1 MARRLHITV
10 QQPEKEKAMTT
21 TDYAQAYETGFQKTV
36 RFLLSRGV
44 EPSTAE
50 ESAQAAW
57 ARGWE
62 KRKHLKEAT
71 RVVQWVNTIAL
82 NIFRGRYR
90 KESRE
95 EAMPTREFAI
105 EPENRMARVDLAKSA
120 GQCSK
125 RDWQLLTA
133 HYVDGYTSDEI
144 AERMALNPVTVRVR
158 ISRAKSK
165 LRGYLTV
172 GSYSNNE
179 PVAAV

>member
-1 MARRLHITV
+1 
-10 QQPEKEKAMTT
+10 MTT

-36 RFLLSRGV
+36 RFLQSRGV
-44 EPSTAE
+44 EASTAE

-62 KRKHLKEAT
+62 KRQHLKEAK

-82 NIFRGRYR
+82 NYFRGRYR

-95 EAMPTREFAI
+95 EAMPVREFAVN
-105 EPENRMARVDLAKSA
+105 PENRTARVDLVKSA

-133 HYVDGYTSDEI
+133 HYLDGYSSDEI

-165 LRGYLTV
+165 LRGFLTV
-172 GSYSNNE
+172 GSYSKSE
-179 PVAAV
+179 PVAVG

>member
-1 MARRLHITV
+1 
-10 QQPEKEKAMTT
+10 MTT
-21 TDYAQAYETGFQKTV
+21 TDFAQAYETGFQKTV

-44 EPSTAE
+44 EASTAE

-62 KRKHLKEAT
+62 KRKHLKEAK

-95 EAMPTREFAI
+95 EAMPVREFSVA
-105 EPENRMARVDLAKSA
+105 PQDSMARVDLVKSA

-133 HYVDGYTSDEI
+133 HYVDGFTSDEI
-144 AERMALNPVTVRVR
+144 AERMDLNPVTVRVR

-165 LRGYLTV
+165 LRGYLEV
-172 GSYSNNE
+172 GAYSENT
-179 PVAAV
+179 PAPAL

>member
-1 MARRLHITV
+1 
-10 QQPEKEKAMTT
+10 MTT

-44 EPSTAE
+44 EASTAE

-62 KRKHLKEAT
+62 KRKHLKEAE
-71 RVVQWVNTIAL
+71 RIVQWVNTIAL

-95 EAMPTREFAI
+95 EAMPAREFSVD
-105 EPENRMARVDLAKSA
+105 PENRLARVDLAKSA

-133 HYVDGYTSDEI
+133 HYVDGFTSEEI
-144 AERMALNPVTVRVR
+144 AARMAINPVTVRVR
-158 ISRAKSK
+158 ISRAKLK
-165 LRGYLTV
+165 LRGFLTV
-172 GSYSNNE
+172 GTYSNNE
-179 PVAAV
+179 PAAAL

>member
-1 MARRLHITV
+1 
-10 QQPEKEKAMTT
+10 MTT
-21 TDYAQAYETGFQKTV
+21 TDYAQAYEFGFQKTV

-44 EPSTAE
+44 EAATAE

-62 KRKHLKEAT
+62 KRKHLKEAK

-95 EAMPTREFAI
+95 EAMPVRELSVG
-105 EPENRMARVDLAKSA
+105 PDNTTARVDLNKSA
-120 GQCSK
+120 ESCS
-125 RDWQLLTA
+125 RSDWRLLKA
-133 HYVDGYTSDEI
+133 HYMGGYSSNEI
-144 AERMALNPVTVRVR
+144 AERTGLNPVTVRVR

-165 LRGYLTV
+165 LRACLTA
-172 GSYSNNE
+172 S
-179 PVAAV
+179 VADQAQLGATT

>member
-1 MARRLHITV
+1 
-10 QQPEKEKAMTT
+10 MTT
-21 TDYAQAYETGFQKTV
+21 KDYAQAYETGFQKTV

-44 EPSTAE
+44 EALTAE

-62 KRKHLKEAT
+62 KRKHLKDAK

-95 EAMPTREFAI
+95 EALPVVDFAVV
-105 EPENRMARVDLAKSA
+105 PENRTARVDLARSA
-120 GQCSK
+120 EQCST

-144 AERMALNPVTVRVR
+144 AEQMDLNAVTVRVR

-165 LRGYLTV
+165 LRGFLTV
-172 GSYSNNE
+172 GSYSGRE
-179 PVAAV
+179 PVAVV

>member
-1 MARRLHITV
+1 
-10 QQPEKEKAMTT
+10 MTT
-21 TDYAQAYETGFQKTV
+21 TDYAKAYETGFRKTV
-36 RFLLSRGV
+36 RFLLSHGV
-44 EPSTAE
+44 EAATAE

-62 KRKHLKEAT
+62 KRKHLKEAK

-95 EAMPTREFAI
+95 EAMPAREFAV

-120 GQCSK
+120 GQCSE

-133 HYVDGYTSDEI
+133 HYVDGFTSDEI
-144 AERMALNPVTVRVR
+144 AERMDLNPVTVRVR

-172 GSYSNNE
+172 GAYSDNE
-179 PVAAV
+179 PVAAH

>member
-1 MARRLHITV
+1 
-10 QQPEKEKAMTT
+10 MTT
-21 TDYAQAYETGFQKTV
+21 TDYAQAYERGFKKTV
-36 RFLLSRGV
+36 RFLLSHGV
-44 EPSTAE
+44 EAATAE

-62 KRKHLKEAT
+62 KRKHLKEAK
-71 RVVQWVNTIAL
+71 RVGQWVNTIAL

-95 EAMPTREFAI
+95 EALPAREFAV
-105 EPENRMARVDLAKSA
+105 EPENRMARVDLVKSA
-120 GQCSK
+120 SQCSK

-133 HYVDGYTSDEI
+133 HYVDGFTSDEI
-144 AERMALNPVTVRVR
+144 AERMDLNPVTVRVR

-172 GSYSNNE
+172 GAYSDNE
-179 PVAAV
+179 PVAAH

>member
-1 MARRLHITV
+1 
-10 QQPEKEKAMTT
+10 MTT
-21 TDYAQAYETGFQKTV
+21 SDYAQAYENGFQKTV

-62 KRKHLKEAT
+62 KRKHLKEAG

-95 EAMPTREFAI
+95 EELPLHEFSVS
-105 EPENRMARVDLAKSA
+105 PDNTTARVDLNKSA
-120 GQCSK
+120 ETCSAS
-125 RDWQLLTA
+125 DWRLLKA
-133 HYVDGYTSDEI
+133 HYVAGYSSNEI
-144 AERMALNPVTVRVR
+144 AEQTGLNPVTVRVR

-165 LRGYLTV
+165 LKVFLSTESPEMRDRIGL
-172 GSYSNNE
+172 
-179 PVAAV
+179 PA

>member
-1 MARRLHITV
+1 
-10 QQPEKEKAMTT
+10 MTT
-21 TDYAQAYETGFQKTV
+21 TDYAIAYETGFQKTV

-62 KRKHLKEAT
+62 KRKHLKEAK

-95 EAMPTREFAI
+95 EAMPLREFAV
-105 EPENRMARVDLAKSA
+105 EPENCFASVDLAKSA

-133 HYVDGYTSDEI
+133 HYVDGFTSDEI
-144 AERMALNPVTVRVR
+144 AERMDLNPVTVRVR

-172 GSYSNNE
+172 GSYADSNE
-179 PVAAV
+179 PVAAL

>member
-1 MARRLHITV
+1 
-10 QQPEKEKAMTT
+10 MTT
-21 TDYAQAYETGFQKTV
+21 TDYAQAYETGFRKTV
-36 RFLLSRGV
+36 RFLVSHGV
-44 EPSTAE
+44 EAATAE

-62 KRKHLKEAT
+62 KRNHLKEAK

-95 EAMPTREFAI
+95 EALPVREFSV
-105 EPENRMARVDLAKSA
+105 EPVDRMARVDLAKGAS
-120 GQCSK
+120 QCSK

-133 HYVDGYTSDEI
+133 HYVDGFTSEEI
-144 AERMALNPVTVRVR
+144 AERMDLNPVTVRVR

-165 LRGYLTV
+165 LRSYLTV
-172 GSYSNNE
+172 GAYSDHE
-179 PVAAV
+179 PIPVH